1 MSLFKKI
8 LSCALLVGNVLVS
21 PTFAKES
28 QEDSFTQQQ
37 LNHFE
42 NKVRPILVRRCNEC
56 HANGESEGGLS
67 LRSRSA
73 MIAGGDTGAAIVP
86 GKPEASLLV
95 KAIHYDDVYEMPPE
109 SKMPDEEIKILE
121 DWIRDSAPWPELS
134 GEHAAAAKE
143 SFDIEGRKN
152 AHWCWKPV
160 VAPSLPDRV
169 AGSAAVDWLLDRK
182 LKAKGLESNGPT
194 KRSSLLRRISFD
206 LTGLPPSPKQVQQ
219 FAIDESITKEQLI
232 DQLLDSPHFGERWAR
247 HWMDLARYAETYG
260 HEFDYPINDAWQYR
274 DYLIRAFNTDVP
286 YDQFVTEHIAGDLV
300 ENPRRNPDSDFNES
314 VLATGFWFLGEA
326 THGPVDSKEDEAKRV
341 DNQIDV
347 MCRSFIGL
355 TVACA
360 RCHDHKFDAISTK
373 DYYALS
379 GYLQSSRRQREVID
393 KGRELEKAANEV
405 GKIREQIE
413 SATNSLINKMAASEN
428 PDIANKLAS
437 IDAPRLRVQPKAS
450 WPNPTDEK
458 ADVEFPLRAEHWKTD
473 GFAFANSE
481 NLSSDSNGMGFS
493 GVAHSSTFEIKH
505 KFIHIRL
512 KSKKAFVQLVVDGYR
527 MHEFNAILFK
537 GLIHKDVNHDD
548 YQWLTIGKELYLHL
562 GNRAWLEFED
572 SGDGFFAI
580 DRVVFSN
587 REKPPQDT
595 KQDFDPN
602 KFTELAQG
610 PHGNE
615 IASWILKHKL
625 EGLFD
630 AEKEAGQIRAL
641 NQQVVAINEKLPA
654 TSRAITMTEGF
665 PEDEFVFVRGNHKM
679 TGELAPRRFLSAI
692 VGEDRS
698 LDRDQGSGRLQLA
711 RKLLDDSNPL
721 ASRVIVNR
729 VWHHLFGRGIVRSVD
744 NFGVLGEEPSHP
756 ELLDHLADEFVKDGW
771 SIKRLIRKLMLTE
784 VYARSSSP
792 SSSASLDDPQNIL
805 LSRANVRRLQGE
817 AIRDSILVASGRL
830 DRKMFGPSVPI
841 HITPFMTGRG
851 RPGKSG
857 ELDSN
862 GRRSLYI
869 ATRRNF
875 LSPMMLAFDTPI
887 PFNAIG
893 LRSVSNV
900 PAQALILMNDPLVL
914 QQSERFAKRVLE
926 QQKEIEKRI
935 EFVYLTALSR
945 KPDEGELQKSRSF
958 IESHAK
964 RLDLDIDSEKV
975 WADFCHVVFN
985 VKEFIWLN

>member
-21 PTFAKES
+21 PTFAKEP

-37 LNHFE
+37 LDHFE

-67 LRSRSA
+67 LRSRKA

-86 GKPEASLLV
+86 GNPEASLLI
-95 KAIHYDDVYEMPPE
+95 KAIHYGDVYEMPPE
-109 SKMPDEEIKILE
+109 SKLPDEEIKILE
-121 DWIRDSAPWPELS
+121 DWIRDSAPWPKHS
-134 GEHAAAAKE
+134 DEHVAAASE
-143 SFDIEGRKN
+143 SFDIEARKN
-152 AHWCWKPV
+152 AHWCWQPV
-160 VAPSLPDRV
+160 ATPELPDNV

-182 LKAKGLESNGPT
+182 LKTRGVKSNGPAR
-194 KRSSLLRRISFD
+194 RSSLLRRISFD
-206 LTGLPPSPKQVQQ
+206 LTGLPPSPEQVQQ
-219 FAIDESITKEQLI
+219 FAIDESISKEQVI

-274 DYLIRAFNTDVP
+274 DYLIRAFNRDVP
-286 YDQFVTEHIAGDLV
+286 YDQFVTEHIAGDLL

-314 VLATGFWFLGEA
+314 ILATGFWFLGEA
-326 THGPVDSKEDEAKRV
+326 THGPVDTKEDEAKRV

-379 GYLQSSRRQREVID
+379 GYLQSSRRQRKIID
-393 KGRELEKAANEV
+393 KGRVLETAANEV
-405 GKIREQIE
+405 GKLRKKID
-413 SATNSLINKMAASEN
+413 SATNRLIRKVAASEDR
-428 PDIANKLAS
+428 DIAKKLGS
-437 IDAPRLRVQPKAS
+437 VDAPRLRAEPKAS
-450 WPNPTDEK
+450 APDP
-458 ADVEFPLRAEHWKTD
+458 ADKNAVIEFPLGTEHWKTD
-473 GFAFANSE
+473 GFAFANSQ
-481 NLSSDSNGMGFS
+481 NLSSDSNGMRFS

-505 KFIHIRL
+505 KFIHVRI
-512 KSKKAFVQLVVDGYR
+512 KSKNALVQLVVDGCR
-527 MHEFNAILFK
+527 MHEFNAILFN
-537 GLIHKDVNHDD
+537 GLIHKNVNHDD
-548 YQWLTIGKELYLHL
+548 YKWITIGRELYLHY
-562 GNRAWLEFED
+562 GNRAWLELED
-572 SGDGFFAI
+572 SGDGFFAV

-587 REKPPQDT
+587 SNKPPRDAEQ
-595 KQDFDPN
+595 KFDPN
-602 KFTELAQG
+602 TIASLVQG
-610 PHGNE
+610 PHAKE

-630 AEKEAGQIRAL
+630 ADKEAGEIREL
-641 NQQVVAINEKLPA
+641 NQQITAINEKLS
-654 TSRAITMTEGF
+654 TGSRALTITEGF
-665 PEDEFVFVRGNHKM
+665 PENEFVFVRGNHKAM
-679 TGELAPRRFLSAI
+679 GEVAPRQFLTAI
-692 VGEDRS
+692 VGDDNS
-698 LDRDQGSGRLQLA
+698 LDRDQGSGRLQMA
-711 RKLLDDSNPL
+711 TKLLDESNPL
-721 ASRVIVNR
+721 TSRVIVNR
-729 VWHHLFGRGIVRSVD
+729 IWHHLFGRGIVRSVD

-771 SIKRLIRKLMLTE
+771 SIKRLIRKLMLTDA
-784 VYARSSSP
+784 YARSSSP
-792 SSSASLDDPQNIL
+792 TTSATQQDPENIL

-817 AIRDSILVASGRL
+817 AIRDSMLVASGRL
-830 DRKMFGPSVPI
+830 DRKMYGPSVPI
-841 HITPFMTGRG
+841 HVTPFMTGRG

-857 ELDSN
+857 KLDSN

-869 ATRRNF
+869 AVRRNF

-893 LRSVSNV
+893 MRSVSNV

-914 QQSERFAKRVLE
+914 QQSKTFARRVVKE
-926 QQKEIEKRI
+926 QKEIDQRI

-945 KPDEGELQKSRSF
+945 KPDEGELEKSRSF
-958 IESHAK
+958 IADHAK
-964 RLDLDIDSEKV
+964 RLNLDVDSEKV